1 MPTVV
6 LGITGSVAAYR
17 AADLAR
23 DLMRAGFT
31 VRACLTEG
39 AQEFVQP
46 ALFEAL
52 TGQPV
57 LQSAFD
63 EPEPGR
69 MAHIDW
75 ARQADLLLIA
85 PATAHTLNRLAAGI
99 ADDMLTTIALV
110 YDGPVVVAPA
120 MNPSMLA
127 HPATQASLQT
137 LQERGVVVVD
147 PVGGLVACGEEGQG
161 KLAANETILQ
171 TALAAAQRGEALAGQ
186 RVLITS
192 GPTQEAIDDVR
203 YLSNRSSGRM
213 GAALAQAALMQG
225 AEVTVVSGPTAIS
238 LPGRARVIRVK
249 SALEMQAAVLAEAPT
264 AHWVVGAAA
273 VADYRP
279 VQRLSGKRRRDG
291 DRWTLELEP
300 NPDIIASVA
309 AVAPDALRVAFAAE
323 SGEDLD
329 YVRQKAARKGV
340 HAIAMNDVSQPGI
353 GFESE
358 FNALS
363 LITPGGVETSG
374 HRPKLGCAQ
383 WLWERLLAHHQ
394 EGRLR
399 AGLAGEVRD

>member
-171 TALAAAQRGEALAGQ
+171 TALAAAQQGKALAGQ

-225 AEVTVVSGPTAIS
+225 A
-238 LPGRARVIRVK
+238 
-249 SALEMQAAVLAEAPT
+249 
-264 AHWVVGAAA
+264 
-273 VADYRP
+273 
-279 VQRLSGKRRRDG
+279 
-291 DRWTLELEP
+291 
-300 NPDIIASVA
+300 
-309 AVAPDALRVAFAAE
+309 
-323 SGEDLD
+323 
-329 YVRQKAARKGV
+329 
-340 HAIAMNDVSQPGI
+340 
-353 GFESE
+353 
-358 FNALS
+358 
-363 LITPGGVETSG
+363 
-374 HRPKLGCAQ
+374 
-383 WLWERLLAHHQ
+383 
-394 EGRLR
+394 
-399 AGLAGEVRD
+399 